1 MKNNMFLHLTIILL
15 SIILGSL
22 LIVFIGRSVQETKEY
37 KGIQIIEKSLTGTS
51 KSLLELKDIEYTDA
65 LEYFQAVSESTNQVT
80 LKNGFVRIVDFIF
93 YGEKIKGVT
102 FAELKDDIK
111 LKIID
116 IGYKIDSKIDKIFPG
131 YKEKITSGIKKIYT
145 NIKERLTELYIS
157 ITNKICT
164 NNPTLCEDARE
175 GFASMKESFGITWDM
190 LKGIYNNSKEK
201 VSDWYLEYKSN

>member
-1 MKNNMFLHLTIILL
+1 MILTAVATKKGEQIPIKCKWKR
-15 SIILGSL
+15 
-22 LIVFIGRSVQETKEY
+22 VYDESVIT
-37 KGIQIIEKSLTGTS
+37 I
-51 KSLLELKDIEYTDA
+51 KDVNSFSYIP
-65 LEYFQAVSESTNQVT
+65 S
-80 LKNGFVRIVDFIF
+80 
-93 YGEKIKGVT
+93 
-102 FAELKDDIK
+102 AE
-111 LKIID
+111 D